1 MSEASSSAQ
10 PALPGVAFVWGQFAP
25 YHRDRCEA
33 AAARLAGRYRVCGI
47 EIASRNELYDW
58 APTAA
63 ADGFA
68 FSTALPGRSWQD
80 TTRRDRL
87 AALTVELRR
96 SGADIVFLCHFDQ
109 PEIFLTA
116 LWLRLRGK
124 RVFIMQDS
132 KFDDRPR
139 QLWRECIKAIMY
151 LPYQGALASGSRT
164 KDYLRLL
171 GIAERRIALGYDTIS
186 VARIRRLAGVP
197 PAPAGT
203 PFAARHFIAVA
214 RFVEKK
220 NLPLLLQAYD
230 LYRRAAGD
238 AGRDLVLVGGGPLE
252 AELRADVAR
261 RGLVG
266 VRFAGFLQEDGVAA
280 SLAQSLALVL
290 PSREEQWGLVVNEAL
305 AMGVPVLV
313 SENVGARDSLVRQ
326 EMNGCIFE
334 TDNAEGL
341 AAAMLRLAS
350 DETEWRRLSAGANA
364 FAERGDVAHFAAA
377 VAQMIGLPGTE
388 PA

>member
-1 MSEASSSAQ
+1 MSEASPSLAK
-10 PALPGVAFVWGQFAP
+10 ALPAVAFVWGQFAP

-58 APTAA
+58 APSAA

-68 FSTALPGRSWQD
+68 FSTALPGRSWQE
-80 TTRRDRL
+80 TSRRDRL
-87 AALTVELRR
+87 AALTVELRH

-139 QLWRECIKAIMY
+139 QLWRELIKAFLY
-151 LPYQGALASGSRT
+151 LPYHGALASGTRT

-171 GIAERRIALGYDTIS
+171 GLRARRIVLGYDTVS
-186 VARIRRLAGVP
+186 VARIRRLAGAP

-203 PFAARHFIAVA
+203 PFAARHFTAVA

-220 NLPLLLQAYD
+220 NLSLLLAAYD
-230 LYRRAAGD
+230 LYRQTAGES
-238 AGRDLVLVGGGPLE
+238 ARDLVLVGGGPLE
-252 AELRADVAR
+252 AALRAEVAR
-261 RGLVG
+261 RDLAG
-266 VRFAGFLQEDGVAA
+266 VRFAGFLQEEGVAQ

-305 AMGVPVLV
+305 AMGLPVLV
-313 SENVGARDSLVRQ
+313 SENVGARDALVRQ
-326 EMNGCIFE
+326 GVNGYVFE
-334 TDNAEGL
+334 PENAEGL
-341 AAAMLRLAS
+341 AGAMVRLAA
-350 DETEWRRLSAGANA
+350 DEAEWRRLSEGSNA
-364 FAERGDVAHFAAA
+364 LAERGDVAHFAQA
-377 VAQMIGLPGTE
+377 VAQLIGLPGAE
-388 PA
+388 AA